1 MASILDITNSWN
13 PTDPTVE
20 ELLAESAF
28 DTLRQF
34 TGASNYVFLASMVDQ
49 SGNEGFA
56 VYKPVAGEQYLWDFE
71 SGLHLREVAAYELS
85 KLLGWNLIPPTVIRQ
100 DGPHGNGSLQL
111 FIGHD
116 PSTHFFTMEQDI
128 NLPENPDR
136 AVKYSELSSI
146 EMSLMEL
153 AVFDYISNN
162 ADRKAG
168 HVLIDEKQ
176 RIWGIDNGLCFHR
189 ENKLRTVIW
198 NFAGIEF
205 DSKLI
210 IDLQR
215 TLEFLSSPIDMN
227 CELYSLISSS
237 ELESLLDRIQTLLTE
252 RTLPAMPSEF
262 RAFPW
267 PLI

>member
-34 TGASNYVFLASMVDQ
+34 TGASNYVFLASMVDP

-56 VYKPVAGEQYLWDFE
+56 VYKPAAGEQYLWDFE

-116 PSTHFFTMEQDI
+116 PSKHFFTIEQNI

-146 EMSLMEL
+146 ERSLMEL

-210 IDLQR
+210 VDLQR
-215 TLEFLSSPIDMN
+215 TLEFLSSSIDMN
-227 CELYSLISSS
+227 YELCSLISSS

>member
-1 MASILDITNSWN
+1 
-13 PTDPTVE
+13 
-20 ELLAESAF
+20 
-28 DTLRQF
+28 
-34 TGASNYVFLASMVDQ
+34 
-49 SGNEGFA
+49 
-56 VYKPVAGEQYLWDFE
+56 
-71 SGLHLREVAAYELS
+71 
-85 KLLGWNLIPPTVIRQ
+85 
-100 DGPHGNGSLQL
+100 
-111 FIGHD
+111 
-116 PSTHFFTMEQDI
+116 
-128 NLPENPDR
+128 
-136 AVKYSELSSI
+136 
-146 EMSLMEL
+146 MEL

-176 RIWGIDNGLCFHR
+176 HIWGIDNGLCFHS

-210 IDLQR
+210 VDLQR

-227 CELYSLISSS
+227 CKLYSLISSS
-237 ELESLLDRIQTLLTE
+237 ELESLLDRIRTLLRE

-267 PLI
+267 PLV